1 MTPAQRIAAREERT
15 ANAIAKADRDVA
27 AKAAQSPLGRIATGE
42 ELRPEDFTDEELAT
56 LFPAFG
62 AVWTAVI
69 HRLAE
74 MEGVRIG

>member
-1 MTPAQRIAAREERT
+1 
-15 ANAIAKADRDVA
+15 
-27 AKAAQSPLGRIATGE
+27 
-42 ELRPEDFTDEELAT
+42 LAS